1 MTSER
6 SLPQE
11 LDKFIADIGNA
22 NIGVHYALS
31 NLYNGLL
38 GQTGTG
44 NGRRLLDVWH
54 ENAYRR
60 LADANDLNYTIP
72 NYVDDMD
79 TKLEAVLELIRNG
92 LILLIMTTKGMR
104 SNTLVMGGVASFNL
118 CVLYLDRPAAS
129 EQLVQGVGRKD
140 ARTFTDCLQ
149 QLSACTQVLQA
160 DL

>member
-1 MTSER
+1 MTSEC

-11 LDKFIADIGNA
+11 LDKFIVDIGNA

-60 LADANDLNYTIP
+60 LADASDLNYNMP

-92 LILLIMTTKGMR
+92 LILLIMTTKGTR
-104 SNTLVMGGVASFNL
+104 SYPLVAARMAQFDL
-118 CVLYLDRPAAS
+118 YVLHLDRPAAGK
-129 EQLVQGVGRKD
+129 QLVHGVGRKD
-140 ARTFTDCLQ
+140 ARAFTDRLQ
-149 QLSACTQVLQA
+149 QLSTCA
-160 DL
+160 